1 MINNK
6 SDLIPIG
13 KVIGVHGVKGILKV
27 ISYSE
32 SPFVFKP
39 ESSILLKS
47 SDEHEV
53 FHEVEWIKPYK
64 RVFLLCL
71 KEITNCTIAEELI
84 GAEFFI
90 EKVNLPELEDGTYYW
105 TDLIGLSVFA
115 KEDSAEIFIGRI
127 ESIIPTGSN
136 DVYVVKNGDKEIL
149 IPALESVII
158 SVDLKRRLCGLIC
171 LKDCNQ

>member
-1 MINNK
+1 MIINNK
-6 SDLIPIG
+6 SNLLSIG
-13 KVIGVHGVKGILKV
+13 KIIGVHGIKGILKV

-39 ESSILLKS
+39 GSSILLKG
-47 SDEHEV
+47 SDNYEV
-53 FHEVEWIKPYK
+53 FHKVEWVKPHK
-64 RVFLLCL
+64 QNFLMCL
-71 KEITNCTIAEELI
+71 KEITDCNMAEELI

-105 TDLIGLSVFA
+105 TDLIGLSVFS

-136 DVYVVKNGDKEIL
+136 DVYVVKNGKQETL

-158 SVDLKRRLCGLIC
+158 SVNLKEKIMRVNLPEGL
-171 LKDCNQ
+171 